1 VRALTFVVPED
12 LHAPTGGNRYDQA
25 LAAALATIGVDVDRR
40 PAAPATLAPALRAA
54 GPVLV
59 DGLLACPEPDAVA
72 DAVAAGTPVHVL
84 VHLPL
89 ALETGL
95 GDEQARALDALEA
108 RTLRAATGVVATSRW
123 AADHL
128 RARHALDQVAV
139 ATPGAEPAAPATGSA
154 PQHLLHLATVAP
166 RKDQLGVVEA
176 LATVRDLRW
185 TCALTG
191 SLDADPAYT
200 ERVRTAIDRHGLRD
214 RVRLTGPATGAGL
227 AAAWDA
233 ADLLLLPSRVETWGM
248 AVTEGLARG
257 VPAVVG
263 RGTGAEEALGRA
275 PDGAVP
281 GAAVPPG
288 DPDALADALRDL
300 LGPGRE
306 RAAAAARA
314 RRATLA
320 RWQDTARDVLE
331 AVL

>member
-1 VRALTFVVPED
+1 VSGLTFVVPPD
-12 LHAPTGGNRYDQA
+12 LDSPTGGNRYDTALAGA
-25 LAAALATIGVDVDRR
+25 LAALGVDVDRR
-40 PAAPATLAPALRAA
+40 PTARSGLAGALR
-54 GPVLV
+54 GPRPVLV
-59 DGLLACPEPDAVA
+59 DGLVACTQPDAVA
-72 DAVAAGTPVHVL
+72 GAVAAGTPVHVL

-95 GDEQARALDALEA
+95 DDDTARTLDDLEA

-128 RARHALDQVAV
+128 RSRHALGDVAV
-139 ATPGAEPAAPATGSA
+139 ATPGTEPAPAATGSA
-154 PQHLLHLATVAP
+154 PPRLLHLASVTP

-176 LATVRDLRW
+176 LAAVRDLEW
-185 TCALTG
+185 TADLTG
-191 SLDADPAYT
+191 SLDADPAYA
-200 ERVRTAIDRHGLRD
+200 RQVRDAIGAHGLGD
-214 RVRLTGPATGAGL
+214 RVRLTGPAAGARL
-227 AAAWDA
+227 EAAWDA
-233 ADLLLLPSRVETWGM
+233 ADLLLLPSRAETWGM

-288 DPDALADALRDL
+288 DPAALAAALRDL
-300 LGPGRE
+300 LGPGRN
-306 RAAAAARA
+306 RAVAAARA
-314 RRATLA
+314 RRTGLA
-320 RWQDTARDVLE
+320 RWRDTARDVLE